1 MKDIEVFYENEYIV
15 YSIDRSKALFEV
27 IWKDTTFLREEVF
40 KEIIIKQKESTL
52 FYRPRK
58 VLIDSTFFDF
68 AIDPSLQKWFDDQI
82 FSATIKSGIQKV
94 GIVISKDLFAQVS
107 VEQTMEEG
115 QGIMHLTR
123 YFRTYQEARYWLL
136 N

>member
-15 YSIDRSKALFEV
+15 YSIDHAKALFEV
-27 IWKDTTFLREEVF
+27 IWKDTNFLNEEVF
-40 KEIIIKQKESTL
+40 KEIILRQKEGVL
-52 FYRPRK
+52 FYKPQK
-58 VLIDSTFFDF
+58 LLIDSTFFDF

-82 FSATIKSGIQKV
+82 FSATIKAGIQKV

-115 QGIMHLTR
+115 QGIMHLTH
-123 YFRTYQEARYWLL
+123 YFQTYQEARYWLL